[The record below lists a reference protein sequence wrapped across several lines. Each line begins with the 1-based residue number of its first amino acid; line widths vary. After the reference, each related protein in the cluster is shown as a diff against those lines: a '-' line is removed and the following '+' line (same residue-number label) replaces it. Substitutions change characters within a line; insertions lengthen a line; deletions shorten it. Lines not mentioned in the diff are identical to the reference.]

1 MDKLKIENF
10 NLKFDIKN
18 KDLLVWNNEIIMS
31 RTEEDY
37 FKKMFI
43 ILGKLNL
50 CTNSILEIGFGLGI
64 SSDLIQKHLLPMK
77 HHIVEIEANIFKDL
91 LVFTQ
96 DKSGVVAT
104 LGDWRLINLPEKEYD
119 FIFHDAYDYGAISE
133 YAKFSYDDHY
143 LIFSKLLK
151 DDGVICHPHFGDGTV
166 RDVPGFKTTIVERL
180 KVNPITM
187 WDHSIC
193 EDAAIVLR
201 RKY

>member
-37 FKKMFI
+37 FKKMFT
-43 ILGKLNL
+43 ILEKLKL
-50 CTNSILEIGFGLGI
+50 STNSILEIGFGLGI
-64 SSDLIQKHLLPMK
+64 SSNLIQKHLLPTK
-77 HHIVEIEANIFKDL
+77 HQIIEIEANIFKDL
-91 LVFTQ
+91 LAFSQ

-104 LGDWRLINLPEKEYD
+104 LGDWRLIDLPEKEYD

-133 YAKFSYDDHY
+133 YAKFSYEDHY
-143 LIFSKLLK
+143 LIFSKILK
-151 DDGVICHPHFGDGTV
+151 DDGVICHPHFGDGPV
-166 RDVPGFKTTIVERL
+166 RDVPGFQTIIIERL

-187 WDHSIC
+187 WDQSIC
-193 EDAAIVLR
+193 EDAAIILR
-201 RKY
+201 KKC